1 MWNLINY
8 LFIGTLFTMVVDI
21 STWYA
26 IKKGVVVPE
35 GTDWNWTTRILA
47 IIIWPI
53 GVIYFIVGFI
63 YQIIKQTKK

>member
-1 MWNLINY
+1 M
-8 LFIGTLFTMVVDI
+8 GTLFTMVVDI
-21 STWYA
+21 STWFA
-26 IKKGVVVPE
+26 TKRGVEIPE
-35 GTDWNWTTRILA
+35 GTNWNWTTRILA